1 MKELGY
7 FGDEINVRLASDET
21 TPKSKSNEVVVFRS
35 FFRAGLWM
43 PMYKMIVNV
52 LKKFEIYMH
61 QQTLNTIVRL
71 TFSYGL
77 YEAKAY
83 TLKRML
89 L

>member
-1 MKELGY
+1 MILS
-7 FGDEINVRLASDET
+7 FVNVHLVGEET
-21 TPKSKSNEVVVFRS
+21 TPKSKSNEIVVFRS
-35 FFRAGLWM
+35 FFQADLWM
-43 PMYKMIVNV
+43 PMHKMFANV